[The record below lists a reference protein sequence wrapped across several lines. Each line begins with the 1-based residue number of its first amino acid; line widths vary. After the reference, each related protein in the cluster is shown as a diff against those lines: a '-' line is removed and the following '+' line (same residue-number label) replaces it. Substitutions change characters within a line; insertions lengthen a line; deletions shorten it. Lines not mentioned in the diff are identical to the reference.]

1 MFGFGKLWINVH
13 LDYKLLPAIK
23 QRLFD
28 QADQHRQNVFVT
40 VQFIK
45 LYTSTFEKIE
55 HCHPA
60 VLSLKHTIILT
71 VLREHVLLV
80 LIQKLNVNFSL
91 YWSAHY
97 PANIENYISSLTIE
111 KKQHLF
117 TNVLTY

>member
-1 MFGFGKLWINVH
+1 MFGFGKFWINVH
-13 LDYKLLPAIK
+13 LDYKLLPVIK
-23 QRLFD
+23 QRLLD

-40 VQFIK
+40 VLFIK
-45 LYTSTFEKIE
+45 LYNSTFEKIE

-71 VLREHVLLV
+71 LLREHVLLV
-80 LIQKLNVNFSL
+80 LLKLNVNLSL

-97 PANIENYISSLTIE
+97 PANIENYISSLTIG
-111 KKQHLF
+111 KKTHLF